1 MAIKPIPSAQY
12 QTGWRRDTHVCEVII
27 NEEEGS
33 GGGGLCT
40 PSLAAPWR
48 VVEVKEEAGPF
59 NGTARYP
66 DSESA

>member
-12 QTGWRRDTHVCEVII
+12 QTGWRCDTHVCEVVI

-33 GGGGLCT
+33 GGLCM

-48 VVEVKEEAGPF
+48 VVEVKEEADPF

-66 DSESA
+66 DYESA